1 MNVTAGQFRAYL
13 EAFHRTYRSKVTE
26 VIPDRSRS
34 ALWRWQALSGAKI
47 AGYVSTTHG
56 LGYEYVSGEAGA
68 IDVVHGSPRIEA
80 RLFGCSPKDLDN
92 NGNVAVF
99 LSGRDFKMVSCGADG
114 RLPVKLDGHE
124 ASATL
129 VDVTWVFRGRTGRLP
144 YAEMQ
149 VERSTHALSSERAV
163 ERAMDEVLRAAID
176 VMAMTQLRMSLGDY
190 LQRFKKGHVLLLGDF
205 GHEGRLRLEDIKST
219 LGRLGYFAFTLDEV
233 QEPSS
238 YDLRHKVTAVASV
251 CRFVV
256 IDDSAKSGQ
265 AAEIPIVEAVRATTV
280 VLRRVGSESTF
291 VTRGLGATSK
301 IIREYNYESGTLD
314 QVLVTA
320 VGWAENTIA
329 DLEREYSR
337 TYPWR
342 PPAG

>member
-1 MNVTAGQFRAYL
+1 M
-13 EAFHRTYRSKVTE
+13 
-26 VIPDRSRS
+26 
-34 ALWRWQALSGAKI
+34 
-47 AGYVSTTHG
+47 
-56 LGYEYVSGEAGA
+56 
-68 IDVVHGSPRIEA
+68 
-80 RLFGCSPKDLDN
+80 
-92 NGNVAVF
+92 
-99 LSGRDFKMVSCGADG
+99 
-114 RLPVKLDGHE
+114 
-124 ASATL
+124 
-129 VDVTWVFRGRTGRLP
+129 
-144 YAEMQ
+144 
-149 VERSTHALSSERAV
+149 
-163 ERAMDEVLRAAID
+163 
-176 VMAMTQLRMSLGDY
+176 
-190 LQRFKKGHVLLLGDF
+190 
-205 GHEGRLRLEDIKST
+205 
-219 LGRLGYFAFTLDEV
+219 
-233 QEPSS
+233 
-238 YDLRHKVTAVASV
+238 